1 MEREAFSSPDEAFR
15 AVARQFPG
23 KTALVYLGEKLTYGR
38 LDEIVD
44 RLARALFR
52 LGVGEQD
59 RGIIYLP
66 HCPQWVVIWLA
77 LQRIRAVPVPV
88 TPFYGYQDLAYV
100 ANDSGAKVIFCM
112 DTNFGFVNRIF
123 SQTQLQKII
132 VTTVGDFLPWWKK
145 AFGKIYDKIPEGR
158 FKIADNVF
166 TFRDLLKSNP
176 PPLPGG
182 PAPQEGNVAEIIYT
196 AGTTGFP
203 KGIPITGT
211 LFLEGVAVQREASEK
226 VVPRGKDVVVQGAP
240 LFNIL
245 GQMLGIGALFSADTL
260 ILLPRVNLDGIFDH
274 IARYRATTL
283 FGIPTLYQ
291 MILEHERLDCYNLD
305 SLQYVFSGGDILP
318 GEVAQRWWKKFK
330 KPIYQG
336 YGATETC
343 GAVSL
348 TPAGGPFP
356 PGTVGRLV
364 PDKQVRLVHPGSL
377 EPVPPGEPGE
387 LLVSSEH
394 MVKEYWN
401 KPEETAYYFVSLEG
415 KLWYRTGDVVR
426 IDENG
431 WLYFLDRSVDMIKH
445 KGYRISA
452 SRIEAVLQEHPAVGA
467 ACVIGVP
474 DPAVGE
480 RIKAFVVLRE
490 GVKGISAYD
499 LIRWCW
505 ERIASYEVPQYVEF
519 RDMLPKSKVGK
530 LLRRE
535 LREEE
540 RRKLQAG

>member
-1 MEREAFSSPDEAFR
+1 MERAAFSSPDEAFR
-15 AVARQFPG
+15 AVAGQHPD
-23 KTALVYLGEKLTYGR
+23 KTALVFLGERLTYGK
-38 LDEIVD
+38 LNEIVD
-44 RLARALFR
+44 RFARALRR

-88 TPFYGYQDLAYV
+88 TPFSGHQDLAFV
-100 ANDSGAKVIFCM
+100 ASDSGAKIIFCM

-123 SQTQLQKII
+123 SRTPLQK
-132 VTTVGDFLPWWKK
+132 VVVATTGDFLPWWKK

-158 FKIADNVF
+158 FKTGDNVF
-166 TFRDLLKSNP
+166 TFLGLLKSSS
-176 PPLPGG
+176 PPLPGSPVQQG
-182 PAPQEGNVAEIIYT
+182 EDLAEIIYT

-203 KGIPITGT
+203 KGIPITGA
-211 LFLEGVAVQREASEK
+211 LFLESVTVQREASEG
-226 VVPRGKDVVVQGAP
+226 VIPRGKDVVVQGAP

-245 GQMLGIGALFSADTL
+245 GQMMGIGALFSADTL
-260 ILLPRVNLDGIFDH
+260 ILLPRVNLDGLFDH

-291 MILEHERLDCYNLD
+291 MILTHERLDCYNLD

-318 GEVAQRWWKKFK
+318 GEVAQRWWKRFK

-343 GAVSL
+343 GAVAL
-348 TPAGGPFP
+348 TPAGESFP

-364 PDKQVRLVHPGSL
+364 LGKQVRLVHPGSL
-377 EPVPPGEPGE
+377 EPVSPGEPGE
-387 LLVSSEH
+387 LLVSSER

-426 IDENG
+426 IDGDG
-431 WLYFLDRSVDMIKH
+431 WVYFLDRSLDMIKH
-445 KGYRISA
+445 KGYRVSA
-452 SRIEAVLQEHPAVGA
+452 SRVEAVLQEHPAVGA

-474 DPAVGE
+474 DPSVGE

-490 GVKGISAYD
+490 GVRGISAYD
-499 LIRWCW
+499 LIRWCR
-505 ERIASYEVPQYVEF
+505 ERIAAYEVPQYVEF